1 VIDEHSVYGVGFG
14 DIRSKMDSA
23 YQKIDPSRS
32 AADRIY
38 PANEWAVYGVGVGW
52 IGIIAFS
59 GLMIWL
65 FFYSSIDPFRW
76 RSWVLATILSF
87 VTDIGLE
94 VQYGVFLVP
103 FLLLFFH
110 SSDRIKK
117 QEIRI

>member
-1 VIDEHSVYGVGFG
+1 
-14 DIRSKMDSA
+14 M
-23 YQKIDPSRS
+23 
-32 AADRIY
+32 
-38 PANEWAVYGVGVGW
+38 GW

-117 QEIRI
+117 QEIRS